1 MDEAAVRHV
10 LAYLEAR
17 RTWELRTQIRFDH
30 EVAAGRVGE
39 VVREIQIEYEGLLG
53 TFCTPKVVN
62 RNVRAAFGSPPTVDP
77 ARTRFRGVRF
87 SRGTAVV
94 VTHEVTKV
102 PGGRQFDLI
111 DEYEYVLRG
120 SGTDWLIDDRRS
132 RDSDGRWI
140 RSIL

>member
-1 MDEAAVRHV
+1 MRHV
-10 LAYLEAR
+10 LAYLQAR
-17 RTWELRTQIRFDH
+17 NEWERDAFQRYKNEGTRHLKQVLD
-30 EVAAGRVGE
+30 
-39 VVREIQIEYEGLLG
+39 EIHQGYDALLARY
-53 TFCTPKVVN
+53 CTPKVLA
-62 RNVRAAFGSPPTVDP
+62 RRANSSFGKPPSVDP
-77 ARTRFRGVRF
+77 ALTRFRGVRL

-94 VTHEVTKV
+94 VTHEDTKV

-111 DEYEYVLRG
+111 VEYEYVLRG